1 MDFKKT
7 LLTLLA
13 IFCVV
18 VSAGAVCA
26 ADGDSY
32 DDVWAESQY
41 EDDGGWAGS
50 QYNETAE
57 TDADSSQYN
66 ETDAGLTDRPLI
78 DPDYAHT
85 EAAGE
90 PTNET
95 GNSTVEGTSD
105 VAENT
110 TTNSTAP
117 HTMPATG
124 NPIIALI
131 GVTAVLG
138 GYTILRR
145 R

>member
-7 LLTLLA
+7 LLALLA

-26 ADGDSY
+26 ADVDISDEGGD
-32 DDVWAESQY
+32 DSQY
-41 EDDGGWAGS
+41 CETDVSETNEINDELTDVPLVDSDYDLSEGA
-50 QYNETAE
+50 NET
-57 TDADSSQYN
+57 
-66 ETDAGLTDRPLI
+66 
-78 DPDYAHT
+78 
-85 EAAGE
+85 
-90 PTNET
+90 TNET
-95 GNSTVEGTSD
+95 NDTTDD
-105 VAENT
+105 VAPAAAENT
-110 TTNSTAP
+110 TTNTTAP